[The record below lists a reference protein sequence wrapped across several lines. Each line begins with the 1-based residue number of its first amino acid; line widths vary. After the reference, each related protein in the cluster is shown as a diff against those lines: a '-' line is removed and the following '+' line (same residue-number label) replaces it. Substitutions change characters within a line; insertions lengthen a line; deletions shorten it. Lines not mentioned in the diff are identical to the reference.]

1 MVQADG
7 VANCGWLI
15 ATGSTVRESR
25 IAAGR
30 IEIAV
35 RQLWTCLR
43 FSGDVE
49 IAVPHLQAI
58 QSGLTEFILMT
69 IQIAKQ
75 AVFQAF
81 SASFFAEKFARQ
93 SP

>member
-7 VANCGWLI
+7 FRLAVA
-15 ATGSTVRESR
+15 

-43 FSGDVE
+43 LVAMWKLA
-49 IAVPHLQAI
+49 IPHRQAI

-81 SASFFAEKFARQ
+81 SVSFFQQKLRA
-93 SP
+93 PDP

>member
-7 VANCGWLI
+7 FRLAVA
-15 ATGSTVRESR
+15 

-81 SASFFAEKFARQ
+81 SVSFFQQKVRA
-93 SP
+93 PNP